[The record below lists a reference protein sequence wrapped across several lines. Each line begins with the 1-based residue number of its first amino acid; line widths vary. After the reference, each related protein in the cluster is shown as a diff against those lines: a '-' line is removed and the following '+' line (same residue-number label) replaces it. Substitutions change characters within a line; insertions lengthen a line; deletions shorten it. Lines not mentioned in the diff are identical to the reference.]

1 MNKERWG
8 ILATAIS
15 AAGFGTLGIFA
26 KFAYAGGANAV
37 TVLAIRFLTAAVLF
51 WLWLWYRGINPRVPG
66 REMAFLL
73 ILGGIGYGSF
83 SALYFLSVRLIPV
96 SMVAMLLYAYPAIVF
111 VLSVVL
117 GDERASTRQLQAL
130 VLSFVGLVLVL
141 GPSFQGLNLLG
152 VGAILTAALIYSVY
166 IVVNG
171 RLLQGIPS
179 MVAAAY
185 ISTAAALVFSL
196 TGLFTQGLSFGF
208 TWIGWFASLSVAIFS
223 TFIAISTFFL
233 GISLIGPSRAS
244 IVSTL
249 EPVVTVGL
257 SALLFAERL
266 SGQQLIGG
274 VIILGSILWLQSG
287 KAVRKGHIENDL
299 NSSESI
305 PKFTSR
311 PEHTKK
317 IFG

>member
-8 ILATAIS
+8 ILATAVS

-26 KFAYAGGANAV
+26 KFAYDDGANAV

-51 WLWLWYRGINPRVPG
+51 WLLLWYKGINPRVSK
-66 REMAFLL
+66 RAMVFLL

-130 VLSFVGLVLVL
+130 VLSFIGLVLVL

-171 RLLQGIPS
+171 RLLKGIPS

-185 ISTAAALVFSL
+185 ISTSAALVFWGA
-196 TGLFTQGLSFGF
+196 GLFTQSISFGF
-208 TWIGWFASLSVAIFS
+208 TWVAWLASLLVAFFS
-223 TFIAISTFFL
+223 TFVAISTFFF

-244 IVSTL
+244 IVSIL

-257 SALLFAERL
+257 SGLLFAEKL
-266 SGQQLIGG
+266 SGPQLIGG
-274 VIILGSILWLQSG
+274 VFILGSIMWLQSG
-287 KAVRKGHIENDL
+287 KGVGKGHIENDL
-299 NSSESI
+299 NSSESM
-305 PKFTSR
+305 PKVY
-311 PEHTKK
+311 
-317 IFG
+317 